1 MQHLESSAG
10 IDFEGVAQVTCG
22 APGRLGDTVQ
32 VAVFALY
39 EGSFGSRA
47 LAVVRGKVEPH
58 GYVAIGRDL
67 VDGPKGRSD
76 AAEHGDVEVSI
87 VGLDEG
93 VGIVT
98 VDQKGASGGW
108 GKIME
113 RRKDA
118 RCGDAKE
125 EAAADLELM
134 NKAQELDPSSSVTL
148 ADKGVMLFNA
158 GRTREGIDLLMEVE
172 RSDPGFRSPHYYMM
186 LIRLYLRDYPAY
198 LTEGQKAAE
207 ISHDAVLRTPL
218 PRLRKAMRAMEHAVC
233 WITYTQARRSTMRLE
248 NYPGPRSRKHASC
261 WARSTTASGRVV
273 RAARSLS
280 SHLPGAPGLT
290 DVERRASVQS
300 PGKKDQ
306 FPGR

>member
-1 MQHLESSAG
+1 VQHLESSAG

-207 ISHDAVLRTPL
+207 ISHDAVLRDT
-218 PRLRKAMRAMEHAVC
+218 
-233 WITYTQARRSTMRLE
+233 ITEAQKGYARDGARGLLDNLYTSQKK
-248 NYPGPRSRKHASC
+248 YY
-261 WARSTTASGRVV
+261 
-273 RAARSLS
+273 AAGKLS
-280 SHLPGAPGLT
+280 AATLAKTCVML
-290 DVERRASVQS
+290 
-300 PGKKDQ
+300 GKKHYS
-306 FPGR
+306 FWKSRTRGTIPIFSSAWCTGTY